1 MRIKTLLIFVLA
13 GFCLAGPANA
23 GSRFV
28 VLSARHSFSVPH
40 IAHNAMLHNGA
51 ILRNHRRFFGGAEV
65 TYDPLLG
72 AGYPIGPDYSTGD
85 LPSPPY
91 PPEVY
96 YPAYYAPQPHCVQPK
111 IIYLTDEKPVINPP
125 RIIYGSPPQ
134 QCP

>member
-65 TYDPLLG
+65 TYG
-72 AGYPIGPDYSTGD
+72 SFAGCRLPDRAGLFDRGSSVAAVSTGSLLSGLLRAATTLRPTQD
-85 LPSPPY
+85 
-91 PPEVY
+91 
-96 YPAYYAPQPHCVQPK
+96 
-111 IIYLTDEKPVINPP
+111 YLSH
-125 RIIYGSPPQ
+125 G
-134 QCP
+134 

>member
-1 MRIKTLLIFVLA
+1 MRIKVFLMFVLA
-13 GFCLAGPANA
+13 GFCSAGPANA

-28 VLSARHSFSVPH
+28 VLSAPHGFSVPRIPH
-40 IAHNAMLHNGA
+40 HAMLHNAMLHN
-51 ILRNHRRFFGGAEV
+51 HRHFFGGGEV

-72 AGYPIGPDYSTGD
+72 AGYPIGPDDYSTGA
-85 LPSPPY
+85 LPPPPY

-111 IIYLTDEKPVINPP
+111 IIYLTDVKPAANLP
-125 RIIYGSPPQ
+125 RVIYGTAPQ